1 LEPIAFDQST
11 TEQNDMA
18 RQTAPAK
25 HFEDETY
32 DDLHFREYP
41 FVIGTYEYC
50 TFKNSDFSG
59 ADLSH
64 TLFVECVFLNCNLS
78 LAKLENTVFRDSKFR
93 DCKMLG
99 LRFDTCNEFGL
110 SFSFENCTLNH
121 SSFYK
126 TKIKKTTFKNTQLQ
140 EVDFTGCDATGSVF
154 DNCNFAGATFENTIL
169 EKADLRTACNYSIDP
184 EVNRIKKARFSLSQV
199 SGLLEKYD
207 IEIDNAT

>member
-1 LEPIAFDQST
+1 MKWHDKQRRHNILKTKHT
-11 TEQNDMA
+11 TACISGNS
-18 RQTAPAK
+18 
-25 HFEDETY
+25 
-32 DDLHFREYP
+32 P

-126 TKIKKTTFKNTQLQ
+126 TKIKKTILQ
-140 EVDFTGCDATGSVF
+140 EHATAGSGF
-154 DNCNFAGATFENTIL
+154 HRL
-169 EKADLRTACNYSIDP
+169 
-184 EVNRIKKARFSLSQV
+184 
-199 SGLLEKYD
+199 
-207 IEIDNAT
+207 